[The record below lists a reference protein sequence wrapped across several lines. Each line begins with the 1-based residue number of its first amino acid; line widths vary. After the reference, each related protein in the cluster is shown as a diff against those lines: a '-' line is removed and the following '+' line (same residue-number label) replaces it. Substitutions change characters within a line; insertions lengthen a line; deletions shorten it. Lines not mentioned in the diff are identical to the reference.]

1 MKLLMQNITIWLSF
15 FAIFLNPLFG
25 NQTISIKLEIE
36 RALGKGV
43 KWLNDEQNATSG
55 SWGEPDYPALT
66 GLALRATMGYPDQS
80 FTKKYASNQRRV
92 LIFCFPKYNRMEVS
106 MEKAWQVIILPFA

>member
-1 MKLLMQNITIWLSF
+1 MKLLMQNITIWVSF

-66 GLALRATMGYPDQS
+66 GLALRATMGHPDQS
-80 FTKKYASNQRRV
+80 FSKRYGSNQ
-92 LIFCFPKYNRMEVS
+92 K
-106 MEKAWQVIILPFA
+106 